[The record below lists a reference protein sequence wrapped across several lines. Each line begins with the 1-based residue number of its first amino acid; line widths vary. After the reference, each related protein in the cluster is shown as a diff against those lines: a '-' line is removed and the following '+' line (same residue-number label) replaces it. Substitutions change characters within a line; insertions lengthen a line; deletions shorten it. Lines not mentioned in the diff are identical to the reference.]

1 MICIGNTIRKSNLKS
16 GVIHTEVPLFWYRK
30 GGCME
35 TLLKVS
41 YFLNNRQVRK
51 DGSIPIY
58 MKISNSNRVVHIS
71 TGMTNHEGQW
81 NKNTRQF
88 MGNTPEVKSKNESLK
103 LLELKIWKT
112 VNGLI
117 QKGTPFTLETIQNE
131 MKHKN
136 NEHPTILS
144 VMKSMLPAY
153 FLRCST

>member
-1 MICIGNTIRKSNLKS
+1 MICIGNTIRKSKSKS
-16 GVIHTEVPLFWYRK
+16 GVIHTKDLLFWYRK

-35 TLLKVS
+35 TQLKVS

-71 TGMTNHEGQW
+71 TGITNHEGQW

-144 VMKSMLPAY
+144 IMKSMLPAY

>member
-1 MICIGNTIRKSNLKS
+1 
-16 GVIHTEVPLFWYRK
+16 
-30 GGCME
+30 
-35 TLLKVS
+35 
-41 YFLNNRQVRK
+41 
-51 DGSIPIY
+51 
-58 MKISNSNRVVHIS
+58 
-71 TGMTNHEGQW
+71 MTSLEGQW
-81 NKNTRQF
+81 NKRTRKF
-88 MGNTPEVKSKNESLK
+88 MGITPEVITKNESLK

-117 QKGTPFTLETIQNE
+117 QKGTPFTLETIKNE

>member
-1 MICIGNTIRKSNLKS
+1 
-16 GVIHTEVPLFWYRK
+16 
-30 GGCME
+30 ME
-35 TLLKVS
+35 TQLKVS

-71 TGMTNHEGQW
+71 TGITNHEGQW

-88 MGNTPEVKSKNESLK
+88 IGNTPEVNSKNESLK

-112 VNGLI
+112 VNSLI

-144 VMKSMLPAY
+144 IMKSMLPAY